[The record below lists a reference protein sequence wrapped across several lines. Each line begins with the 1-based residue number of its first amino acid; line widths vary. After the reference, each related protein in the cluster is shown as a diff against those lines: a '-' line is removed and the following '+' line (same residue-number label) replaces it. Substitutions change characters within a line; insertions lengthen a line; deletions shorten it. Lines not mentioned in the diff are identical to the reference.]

1 MPPVPEAGETGYS
14 IPSEEMV
21 RQTILKVLE
30 GNVTISSQ
38 TRFHS
43 LILSHL
49 KNVNGGKRF
58 RLSARR
64 LRRIS
69 AVMDNVDL
77 IIHCREGK
85 TTFRGSRC
93 PVCGSEMIDI
103 KNQTLYG
110 WTISTGKHCETC
122 HYWSG
127 KKKRIPVRYVFTIE
141 KENYIEEKSK
151 EV

>member
-1 MPPVPEAGETGYS
+1 MSTVSEAGKAGYS

-38 TRFHS
+38 TRFHA
-43 LILSHL
+43 LILKHL
-49 KNVNGGKRF
+49 KNDNGGKRF
-58 RLSARR
+58 RLSPRR
-64 LRRIS
+64 LRKIS

-85 TTFRGSRC
+85 TTFKGKSC
-93 PVCGSEMIDI
+93 PVCGSEMSDI

-110 WTISTGKHCETC
+110 WTISTGKYCETC

-127 KKKRIPVRYVFTIE
+127 KRKRIPIRYVFTIE
-141 KENYIEEKSK
+141 KENYIEDQKK